1 MYIHSRAASAAYKI
15 ILALVGTSALLY
27 EVGFGY
33 GYFRSVFFCY
43 FTNISNIA
51 VVAYLWAAAVA
62 ALRRDSA
69 WPEPW
74 HPKLKHALMLAIT
87 VTWLV
92 AHFLLD
98 HGGIFKGG
106 TFHWTSLVLHYIVPI
121 GMILDWLLFDRK
133 GTMSKFEPPCW
144 IAFPLA
150 YLACIMV
157 GVWCFGLYV
166 RVDDHS
172 RWPYDFIDFDKHG
185 VPGVALTVLLLIV
198 GFVILGYV
206 YMLVDHL
213 MDRTA
218 SNTLPAK
225 S

>member
-1 MYIHSRAASAAYKI
+1 
-15 ILALVGTSALLY
+15 
-27 EVGFGY
+27 
-33 GYFRSVFFCY
+33 
-43 FTNISNIA
+43 
-51 VVAYLWAAAVA
+51 
-62 ALRRDSA
+62 
-69 WPEPW
+69 
-74 HPKLKHALMLAIT
+74 
-87 VTWLV
+87 
-92 AHFLLD
+92 
-98 HGGIFKGG
+98 
-106 TFHWTSLVLHYIVPI
+106 
-121 GMILDWLLFDRK
+121 
-133 GTMSKFEPPCW
+133 
-144 IAFPLA
+144 
-150 YLACIMV
+150 MV